1 MQTTVTGRNQVT
13 IPAKLAAEM
22 EIVAGT
28 RLEWRRAGEQN
39 ELQVRVLPSRASL
52 AQSLRG
58 AGRPYLKEGQDPV
71 ADLLRERSADAR
83 ERPDP
88 A

>member
-1 MQTTVTGRNQVT
+1 MQTTVTGRNQVN

-28 RLEWRRAGEQN
+28 RLEWRRAGGQN
-39 ELQVRVLPSRASL
+39 ELRVRVLPSLASV

-58 AGRPYLKEGQDPV
+58 AGRPFLKEGQDPV
-71 ADLLRERSADAR
+71 ADLLRERSAEAG
-83 ERPDP
+83 EGSGP